1 MFDTLK
7 KKFTSWLKKEEPKTK
22 FKLKARK
29 ESKSTK
35 EEKAKLLKEKK
46 RKRTKPSNEQ
56 LTIERKTTQKLMQD
70 IKEEGIDTTSPDVK
84 IQTAIEEI
92 EKEEAEIEEENIE
105 LEQKEAEKDK
115 KRWWPFNKKKEK
127 HSKEPKRN
135 ENPITDLKQ
144 EESFFSKLAKKLT
157 TDKLKDEDFEDAF
170 QDLEITLL
178 ENNTALEAVDK
189 IKSHLKESL
198 VNKDIR
204 KSEIQKTL
212 ISALKDSITSILIE
226 PPNLIEQINE
236 FKKEQKSKNQEE
248 PFTILFFGINGSG
261 KTTSIAKIA
270 HLLQKN
276 KISCVL
282 AAADTFRAASI
293 EQLETHANKIGV
305 PIIKSSYGSDPASIA
320 FEAKKYAK
328 SHKIEVVLID
338 TAGRM
343 YTKSNLMKEME
354 KIVRISQP
362 NLKIFV
368 GESITGNDVISQSQT
383 FNDSVGIDGSILTKS
398 DIDEKGGAI
407 LSFSFVTKKPIY
419 YLGIG
424 QTYNDLELF
433 NSKKILERL
442 GL

>member
-70 IKEEGIDTTSPDVK
+70 IKQEGIDTTSPDVK

-115 KRWWPFNKKKEK
+115 KRLWPFNKKKEK
-127 HSKEPKRN
+127 HSKEQKRN

-157 TDKLKDEDFEDAF
+157 TVKLKDEDFEDAF

-226 PPNLIEQINE
+226 PPNLIEQIKAHNKNNNE
-236 FKKEQKSKNQEE
+236 
-248 PFTILFFGINGSG
+248 PYVILFFGINGSG

-270 HLLQKN
+270 HLLKKN
-276 KISCVL
+276 SVSCVL

-407 LSFSFVTKKPIY
+407 LSVSFVTKKPIY